1 MRTRTLVFV
10 VGLGLGAL
18 AASCSFT
25 TASGFNECTVDTDCA
40 ASSVC
45 VKQYCLPMPAG
56 CQRAEGSF
64 DKADRIPLATIV
76 TLTNPDGG
84 PIERETYRLNA
95 LKLALSEA
103 NKFGGLKNSPYALI
117 ACNSPADDTSIQSV
131 TAWLVQNLSVPAIVV
146 SRSGPLRA
154 ASAEPNRLAAGTFLI
169 SANATSASLV
179 GTFQRDGNVWRVAP
193 PDTLQARV
201 LRELVTQALVGTPDP
216 DAGVVDGGT
225 VDAGARSLTVAIVNE
240 STDYGGGLQLA
251 LNDEL
256 TQAGFTVK
264 TTPFDPPLS
273 AATAA
278 GVASSLASNA
288 PAATIVIGFP
298 PDVVQVVTAA
308 KSFPVL
314 QLANG
319 HRWFFTDSAKDP
331 AILTATTADQLEGLT
346 GTTPAQGVGTAFR
359 TFRDSFTARY
369 GVDPSAYSFTAH
381 TYDAMW
387 LTLASTAWAQH
398 SGAVTGPAMREGM
411 LNVSSNATPT
421 LLLGAKWSDVS
432 AALLAGTPINAD
444 GSSGDL
450 QFDPDAGAPSG
461 PYEVWTVRDAGITTV
476 RLATP

>member
-131 TAWLVQNLSVPAIVV
+131 TAWLVQNLAVPAIVV

-154 ASAEPNRLAAGTFLI
+154 ASAEPNRLDAGTFLI

-201 LRELVTQALVGTPDP
+201 LRELIAQALLAPPDP
-216 DAGVVDGGT
+216 DAGVVDGGPS
-225 VDAGARSLTVAIVNE
+225 DAGSGSLTVAIVNE

-264 TTPFDPPLS
+264 TIPYDAPLTP
-273 AATAA
+273 ATATS
-278 GVASSLASNA
+278 VVSSLATAA

-298 PDVVQVVTAA
+298 PDVVQVVGGARA
-308 KSFPVL
+308 YPVL
-314 QLANG
+314 QVANG

-331 AILTATTADQLEGLT
+331 AILTPATTSELQGLT
-346 GTTPAQGVGTAFR
+346 GTTPAQGVGTAFH
-359 TFRDSFTARY
+359 TFRDAFSARY

-381 TYDAMW
+381 NYDAMW

-398 SGAVTGPAMREGM
+398 GGAVTGPAMREGM
-411 LNVSSNATPT
+411 LNVSSSGMTT
-421 LLLGAKWSDVS
+421 QLVGAKWSEVS
-432 AALLAGTPINAD
+432 ASLLAGMPINAD
-444 GSSGDL
+444 GSSGEL

-461 PYEVWTVRDAGITTV
+461 PYDVWTVGDAGITTV
-476 RLATP
+476 RSVTP